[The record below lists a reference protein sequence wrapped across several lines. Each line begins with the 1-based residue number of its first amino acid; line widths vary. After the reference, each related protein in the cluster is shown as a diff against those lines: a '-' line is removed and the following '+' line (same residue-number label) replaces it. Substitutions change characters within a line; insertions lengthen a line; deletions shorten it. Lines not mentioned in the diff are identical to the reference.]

1 MRAALETFMR
11 IYLAS
16 GNEHKLIELR
26 NALELAGLACEVLSA
41 NEIGGM
47 PEVDESGDTFEANA
61 LLKAE
66 ALREGGP
73 SGTFYLADDS
83 GLEVDHLD
91 GRPGVI
97 SARYAGEPCS
107 DDANNDKV
115 LAAMIGVPDG
125 LRRCRFRCVLALR
138 GDSLSETFSG
148 ACEGILLHER
158 RGSGGFGYDPLFLP
172 DESPCT
178 FAEIPSEEKARISH
192 RARALTKLVSF
203 LREMEGSREGVELSS

>member
-1 MRAALETFMR
+1 MAMELEASMK

-26 NALELAGLACEVLSA
+26 SALELAGLACEVLSA
-41 NEIGGM
+41 NAIGGM
-47 PEVDESGDTFEANA
+47 PEVDESGETFEANA

-66 ALREGGP
+66 ALREEGP

-97 SARYAGEPCS
+97 SARYAGEPC
-107 DDANNDKV
+107 DDEANNGKV
-115 LAAMIGVPDG
+115 LGEMVGVPDDK
-125 LRRCRFRCVLALR
+125 RRCRFRCVLALV
-138 GDSLSETFSG
+138 GESLNKMFSG

-158 RGSGGFGYDPLFLP
+158 RGSRGFGYDPLFLP
-172 DESPCT
+172 DESTCT
-178 FAEIPSEEKARISH
+178 FAEILSEEKARISH
-192 RARALTKLVSF
+192 RARALNKLVSF
-203 LREMEGSREGVELSS
+203 LRKMEGSREGVELSS